1 MGMLEDLRDLECN
14 ISEGLNRFA
23 NHAALYEKMLKK
35 FPASAQK
42 LDVPARFAAKDWANA
57 VAEAHTLKGMTG
69 NLSLSPLYDGYTQIV
84 ALLREDRPEQA
95 EKILVML
102 QPIQERIISCIESY
116 Q

>member
-1 MGMLEDLRDLECN
+1 MSMLEELRDLECN

-42 LDVPARFAAKDWANA
+42 LDVPARFAAKDWAAA
-57 VAEAHTLKGMTG
+57 VADAHTLKGMTG
-69 NLSLSPLYDGYTQIV
+69 NLSLTPLYEGYTQIV

-95 EKILVML
+95 EKILIMIT
-102 QPIQERIISCIESY
+102 PIQEKIIACIENY
-116 Q
+116 L